1 MTVQSPLHI
10 AMAVA
15 VLHRL
20 GRQRPVRLGL
30 LLLIPLSVTVPFWWS
45 PVAHGVTVLVDDPG
59 VAIAAAGALGPVA
72 VVALIAL
79 ATVIAPIPGGPIAVA
94 AGALYGASTGGVLTL
109 AGAVLGA
116 ITAFAIAR
124 ALGRDAVRGSRL
136 AAVAWIARPR
146 PQGRLM
152 AIVFL
157 SRLVPFI
164 SFDAVSY
171 AAGLSTLAAWRF
183 ALATFAGIAPMSFL
197 LAAVGAG
204 LVDDPEAF
212 APLMMLFVG
221 LTAVQFLA
229 TIVIKSLRRA
239 MEQT

>member
-1 MTVQSPLHI
+1 
-10 AMAVA
+10 
-15 VLHRL
+15 
-20 GRQRPVRLGL
+20 
-30 LLLIPLSVTVPFWWS
+30 
-45 PVAHGVTVLVDDPG
+45 
-59 VAIAAAGALGPVA
+59 
-72 VVALIAL
+72 
-79 ATVIAPIPGGPIAVA
+79 PIAVA

-109 AGAVLGA
+109 AGAALGA

-212 APLMMLFVG
+212 APLMMLLVG
-221 LTAVQFLA
+221 LTAVPFLA